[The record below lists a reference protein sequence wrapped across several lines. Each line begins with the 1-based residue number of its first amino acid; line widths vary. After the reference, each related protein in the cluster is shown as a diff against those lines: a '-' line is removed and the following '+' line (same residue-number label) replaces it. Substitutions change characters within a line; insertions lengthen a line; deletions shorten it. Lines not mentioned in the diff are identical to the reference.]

1 MIAPLLAVLLA
12 ASAPSAQTGNS
23 DILVVGHK
31 IADLRRSL
39 QECLAR
45 RCPPNEDIDAS
56 LALAETQLLDGK
68 YHDARKTLL
77 GALSRNKREADA
89 YPIPVSDLYR
99 ANGKVAAS
107 LGFDND
113 YYNSTWA
120 IYRTLKHGLP
130 SEKDRQYSAMME
142 VAEMMYRTRGHTTA
156 RYYYERLIDQA
167 KRDGRPDI
175 AALAELREVI
185 RHLPPYMQEGE
196 INRILAKTDPKLKVP
211 IIEGKLA
218 LARMA
223 YASKNPA
230 KGDAIVRDL
239 AYLNIKQPILI
250 YAPPYTLHM
259 QDDQNTSVASQDPL
273 VPETNTGHGRLAGND
288 QVSGPA
294 PFHGGGV
301 GPGVGQASIGM
312 ARVSL
317 NTEDMWADV
326 AFRIMPDGTVS
337 NVQVVRKR
345 GDIGWAAPLL
355 NSIKGRRYTPV
366 AVDNPAG
373 FRRERYTYTSGVETG
388 AATRQVLHSPNARV
402 EYMDLSDITAQD

>member
-1 MIAPLLAVLLA
+1 MFTGPMIAPLLSLIL
-12 ASAPSAQTGNS
+12 ASAAPPPPNPGN
-23 DILVVGHK
+23 DILVIGHK
-31 IADLRRSL
+31 IADLKQAL
-39 QECLAR
+39 QDCLAR

-68 YHDARKTLL
+68 YHDARKVLL
-77 GALSRNKREADA
+77 GALSRNKGEADA

-107 LGFDND
+107 LGFDRD

-120 IYRTLKHGLP
+120 IYQTLKHGLP

-156 RYYYERLIDQA
+156 RYYYERLINRA
-167 KRDGRPDI
+167 RRDGRPDI

-196 INRILAKTDPKLKVP
+196 IKRILSKTDPKLKVP

-223 YASKNPA
+223 YADKDTA
-230 KGDAIVRDL
+230 KGDAIVREL

-250 YAPPYTLHM
+250 YSPEYTLHM
-259 QDDQNTSVASQDPL
+259 QDDQAFSVVQQDPPS
-273 VPETNTGHGRLAGND
+273 V
-288 QVSGPA
+288 
-294 PFHGGGV
+294 GGGV
-301 GPGVGQASIGM
+301 GAGATSLMAAPNEGSGSALGIAAQTAGM
-312 ARVSL
+312 NRLAL
-317 NTEDMWADV
+317 NTEDMWVDV
-326 AFRIMPDGTVS
+326 TFQITPEGKVS
-337 NVQVVRKR
+337 NVAIARKR
-345 GDIGWAAPLL
+345 GSAGWATPLL
-355 NSIKGRRYTPV
+355 NSIRGRRYTPV

-373 FRRERYTYTSGVETG
+373 FRRERYTYTSGLETG
-388 AATRQVLHSPNARV
+388 ASTHLSLHSPNARV
-402 EYMDLSDITAQD
+402 EYMDLSDIAAQD